1 MTCYPAINEAT
12 LRRIAHII
20 GPYSASAQALT
31 RIAEIRKEGGKPV
44 AFQSHETIVVVNIA
58 AQEQGESD
66 GV

>member
-1 MTCYPAINEAT
+1 MTSYYAINEAT

-58 AQEQGESD
+58 ALAQEQS
-66 GV
+66 